1 MFQIELTKWKH
12 IPQIPLKWWLI
23 SLQSPTQPVSSV
35 TAGGGFSRGSVIEDR
50 VWCRS
55 GGDARHLGSKLE
67 SDDQSMSPAAAMR
80 RDRRQVWHPSPRG
93 GGAGGICKLPGMASG
108 KVRNWCARKEGMR
121 EGRACSRCA
130 LLSGF
135 ELEAMTLFQVPY
147 SPGASWGRMDLP
159 NCIFHMIIN
168 LPPACERDGPQAAAA
183 AMLSNSPASC
193 CFCHHHYYVI
203 TCARNSIQPPAP

>member
-1 MFQIELTKWKH
+1 VWGVIFGHDRSKSQKFQVQPVTDVLMFQIELTKWKH

-80 RDRRQVWHPSPRG
+80 RDRRQV
-93 GGAGGICKLPGMASG
+93 
-108 KVRNWCARKEGMR
+108 
-121 EGRACSRCA
+121 
-130 LLSGF
+130 
-135 ELEAMTLFQVPY
+135 
-147 SPGASWGRMDLP
+147 
-159 NCIFHMIIN
+159 
-168 LPPACERDGPQAAAA
+168 
-183 AMLSNSPASC
+183 
-193 CFCHHHYYVI
+193 
-203 TCARNSIQPPAP
+203 